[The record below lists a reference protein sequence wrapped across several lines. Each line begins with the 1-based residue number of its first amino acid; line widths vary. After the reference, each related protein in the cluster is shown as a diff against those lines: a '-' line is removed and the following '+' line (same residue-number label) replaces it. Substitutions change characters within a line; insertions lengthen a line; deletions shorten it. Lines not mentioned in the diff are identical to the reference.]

1 MAKMIFVNEHG
12 YPDGTNEGSTIIS
25 INPDYILKI
34 DKSNLSNNSVSTI
47 TFSNG
52 KTIDVMETI
61 LDLTNLINN

>member
-25 INPDYILKI
+25 INPDYIIKI
-34 DKSNLSNNSVSTI
+34 NKSYFSNNSVSTI

-52 KTIDVMETI
+52 DTINVMETI
-61 LDLTNLINN
+61 VELTNLINN